1 MYSRRIFSRDSSICS
16 VLQRIKV
23 MFLAVKSNVKRKEFA
38 MPKRGENIYKRK
50 DGRWEGRIQKKDM
63 LTGKNK
69 YQSIYGKTYKEI
81 REKMILA
88 RQAQNISFCRMP
100 FGNAAQL
107 WLQTKKKEWK
117 PGTYA
122 FYCQL
127 VTKYIIPCLQDIAI
141 DKINNQI
148 MEEFAMRVRGQ
159 KPDKPLSNNY
169 LFQICATV
177 CRIMAFVNK
186 KYEVNLSIPNNP
198 VTRKKNGGQVE
209 LPDEHSLILLE
220 KYLISHCQEDTC
232 LGILI
237 AFHTG
242 IRIGELSALKWK
254 DINVDEGI
262 VSIRRNLIRIKG
274 DKNGFFDGTGATQI
288 VEQAPKTFDSVRMI
302 PLPPKIVT
310 ILRVY
315 KKPDTEYVI
324 SGVKNP
330 WAEPRTIQ
338 YRFKRILAKCNL
350 EYFNFHMLRHS
361 FATRCVSMG
370 LDIKSLS
377 ELLGHS
383 DVKVT
388 LNLYVHSTM
397 QQKRKLMER
406 YNFLFYQ
413 TSNLPSVTQ

>member
-1 MYSRRIFSRDSSICS
+1 
-16 VLQRIKV
+16 
-23 MFLAVKSNVKRKEFA
+23 
-38 MPKRGENIYKRK
+38 MPKKGENIYKRK

-81 REKMILA
+81 KEKMILA
-88 RQAQNISFCRMP
+88 RQMQNVSFCGMP
-100 FGNAAQL
+100 LGSAAQL
-107 WLQTKKKEWK
+107 WLQSKKREWK

-127 VTKYIIPCLQDIAI
+127 VTKYIIPCMQDISI
-141 DKINNQI
+141 DRINSQV
-148 MEEFAMRVRGQ
+148 MEEFVMCVRGQ
-159 KPDKPLSNNY
+159 KSDKPLSNNY

-177 CRIMAFVNK
+177 GRIMAYVNQ
-186 KYEVNLSIPNNP
+186 KYETNIPVPRNP
-198 VTRKKNGGQVE
+198 VTRKKNVGHME
-209 LPDEHSLILLE
+209 LPDESSLILLE
-220 KYLISHCQEDTC
+220 KYLIGHCQEDTC

-254 DINVDEGI
+254 DINVEEGI
-262 VSIRRNLIRIKG
+262 IYIRRNLIRVKEEKKG
-274 DKNGFFDGTGATQI
+274 ASDEKRATQI
-288 VEQAPKTFDSVRMI
+288 MEQSPKTFDSVRAI

-315 KKPDTEYVI
+315 QKADTEYVI

-338 YRFKRILAKCNL
+338 YRFKSILIKCNL

-361 FATRCVSMG
+361 FATRCVCMG

-383 DVKVT
+383 DIKVT
-388 LNLYVHSTM
+388 LNLYVHSTI
-397 QQKRKLMER
+397 QQKKKMMER
-406 YNFLFYQ
+406 YNFLFYK
-413 TSNLPSVTQ
+413 TSNLPSIRQ